1 MSTATLNSGEFSGV
15 EWAVMTL
22 AQHIHATLEMPMF
35 VVNAY
40 LADLEDADLFVRPLA
55 SMNHLAWQLG
65 HLITSENFHINQV
78 CPGGMPALPK
88 GFADE
93 YSKETAVLDDASR
106 FRPKAEYLSLM
117 REQRTATLSLLDGLS
132 DDDLSQPSPES
143 IRYFGP
149 TIGSVFAGES
159 AHWMMHVGQWS
170 VIRRKL
176 GKPPLF

>member
-1 MSTATLNSGEFSGV
+1 MNVVAELASVRRTPSGIRLLAYSADEYSYSELWRV
-15 EWAVMTL
+15 QRRKWAVMTL
-22 AQHIHATLEMPMF
+22 AQHIRSTLEMPMF

-40 LADLEDADLFVRPLA
+40 LEDLEDADLFVRPLA

-106 FRPKAEYLSLM
+106 SAPKPSIFR
-117 REQRTATLSLLDGLS
+117 
-132 DDDLSQPSPES
+132 
-143 IRYFGP
+143 
-149 TIGSVFAGES
+149 
-159 AHWMMHVGQWS
+159 
-170 VIRRKL
+170 
-176 GKPPLF
+176 